1 MILFIKT
8 LLLVQRPFLFFYQ
21 VLPSNI
27 PMYYVL
33 GTLLVSL
40 LHDVVL
46 WAMIDPVLKPKN
58 PQNPWN
64 IFFRD
69 ILERKAEKKG
79 LDE

>member
-1 MILFIKT
+1 MREEYKH
-8 LLLVQRPFLFFYQ
+8 PHCD
-21 VLPSNI
+21 
-27 PMYYVL
+27 VL
-33 GTLLVSL
+33 GSL
-40 LHDVVL
+40 G
-46 WAMIDPVLKPKN
+46 PVHKPKN